1 MASNS
6 NKTPPLLSKAETYN
20 DWIKLLY
27 IWTEFNELPEKR
39 QGPAVLLSLEGK
51 AQQAVLEPL
60 WKEEILSETGVAK
73 IRSKLDKIHK
83 KDKITEKYNSLQ
95 VFKTYKKR
103 TNETSREYIAEFDKR
118 YQKLKSYGTQMTE
131 DLLGYKLLKSA
142 NLSPKDEQIVKAT
155 VSELKYEVRTKV
167 WRYQI

>member
-1 MASNS
+1 M
-6 NKTPPLLSKAETYN
+6 
-20 DWIKLLY
+20 
-27 IWTEFNELPEKR
+27 
-39 QGPAVLLSLEGK
+39 LSLEGK

-60 WKEEILSETGVAK
+60 SKEEILSETGVAK

-167 WRYQI
+167 